1 MQEVKE
7 KPTEDDD
14 GRGGGWGWGR
24 RSHLLTSSAKRTAR
38 REAEHRLD
46 GDEKAK
52 EELAY

>member
-7 KPTEDDD
+7 KPTEDD

-24 RSHLLTSSAKRTAR
+24 RSHLLR